1 MRKRNFLKAVCL
13 FTCLSILMLSVPGAN
28 ASQRIDKRTEARDT
42 FMKRAA
48 MFFSFLPF
56 LHLNTTSNTSSDTVS
71 NNDSNKKIKITGGLL
86 RAMLG
91 DED

>member
-1 MRKRNFLKAVCL
+1 
-13 FTCLSILMLSVPGAN
+13 MLSVPGAT
-28 ASQRIDKRTEARDT
+28 ARERIDERTEARDT
-42 FMKRAA
+42 FMKKAA

-56 LHLNTTSNTSSDTVS
+56 LHLNTTSNTSTDTVS
-71 NNDSNKKIKITGGLL
+71 NDDSNKKIKITGGLL